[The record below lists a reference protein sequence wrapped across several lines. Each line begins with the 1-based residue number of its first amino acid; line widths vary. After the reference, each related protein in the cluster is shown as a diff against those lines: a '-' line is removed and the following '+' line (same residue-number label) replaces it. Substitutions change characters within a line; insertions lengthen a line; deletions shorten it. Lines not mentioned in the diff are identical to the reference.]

1 MKAGKIKH
9 ENNGAI
15 IISIGSFD
23 SVQSFV
29 FWVTDRDSIN

>member
-1 MKAGKIKH
+1 MKAEKIKH

-15 IISIGSFD
+15 NISTGSFD
-23 SVQSFV
+23 GAQSFV

>member
-1 MKAGKIKH
+1 MKAEKIKH
-9 ENNGAI
+9 ENNVAI

-23 SVQSFV
+23 GVQSFV